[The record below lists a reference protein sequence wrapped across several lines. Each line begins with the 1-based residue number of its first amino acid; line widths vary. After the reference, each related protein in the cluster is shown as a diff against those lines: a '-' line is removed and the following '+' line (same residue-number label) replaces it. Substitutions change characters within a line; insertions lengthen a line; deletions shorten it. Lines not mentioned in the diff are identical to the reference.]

1 MSSKQFTEERGAR
14 ITKPHRANLNRRH
27 FLLGMVAISATAI
40 IPAAISCSASP
51 IHDVH
56 NQLTDYDF
64 ATLMAVQNHL
74 FPTTKDAP
82 GAKELNAATY
92 YSWTLMDTEKDPEV
106 VQKMRDGLKWIEE
119 EAQKLFQKSFV
130 KLSPTQKEE
139 ALRSLEKEGYGES
152 WISLTLTNL
161 FEALLSDPI
170 YGANTNQTGW
180 KWLDHTPGLPRPTV
194 ENTYKNKIA
203 W

>member
-1 MSSKQFTEERGAR
+1 MSSKQFTEERGTR
-14 ITKPHRANLNRRH
+14 ITKPHRTTLNRRH

-40 IPAAISCSASP
+40 IPTAISCSASP

-56 NQLTDYDF
+56 NQLTDHDF
-64 ATLMAVQNHL
+64 ATLMAVQDHL
-74 FPTTKDAP
+74 FPTTADAP

-92 YSWTLMDTEKDPEV
+92 YSWTLMDTEKDPDV
-106 VQKMRDGLKWIEE
+106 IQKMRDGLKWIED
-119 EAQKLFQKSFV
+119 EAEKLFKTSFV
-130 KLSPTQKEE
+130 KLSSTQKEE

-152 WISLTLTNL
+152 WISLTLTNI

-170 YGANTNQTGW
+170 YGANTNQSGW
-180 KWLDHTPGLPRPTV
+180 TWLDHTPGLPRPTD